1 MFPITR
7 PTDYRTLT
15 GFSATPSFRRMRL
28 RLTFD
33 LGIVA
38 SVNRRTDRV
47 YFLSGLSQAIPELRL
62 VTSLAHCAGWV
73 TSRVHTMATAPTA
86 PSVESLT
93 TLLGAALSVI
103 SGAERIVDPTDRE
116 QALQCRGVLM
126 TLQHRI
132 ARDWSH
138 LLDVGPVALWST
150 RPPRRTR
157 RVRGTVVQM
166 IAPVGYAYAAD

>member
-15 GFSATPSFRRMRL
+15 GFSARPPFRRMRL

-73 TSRVHTMATAPTA
+73 TSRVYTMATAPTA
-86 PSVESLT
+86 PSVEALQSL
-93 TLLGAALSVI
+93 LNGVLSVI
-103 SGAERIVDPTDRE
+103 STAERIVDPTDRA
-116 QALQCRGVLM
+116 QALQCRGVLQ

-132 ARDWSH
+132 TRDWPH

-150 RPPRRTR
+150 RPPRRVR
-157 RVRGTVVQM
+157 RTRGTVITLAP
-166 IAPVGYAYAAD
+166 IAYQLCAD

>member
-1 MFPITR
+1 MFPITQPR
-7 PTDYRTLT
+7 DYRTLT
-15 GFSATPSFRRMRL
+15 GFSARPPFRRVRL
-28 RLTFD
+28 SLTFAC
-33 LGIVA
+33 GVIA

-62 VTSLAHCAGWV
+62 VTSLAHCGGWV

-93 TLLGAALSVI
+93 TLLGAALSI
-103 SGAERIVDPTDRE
+103 AGSAERIVDPTDRQ

-132 ARDWSH
+132 TRDWPH

-150 RPPRRTR
+150 RPPRRVR
-157 RVRGTVVQM
+157 RIRGTVITLAP
-166 IAPVGYAYAAD
+166 IAYQLCAD